1 MSSRDPST
9 LTTVV
14 SVITALAA
22 VAAAVASI
30 WSAKA
35 AGAAAALISQGARAA
50 LLRDL
55 SQSVTVV
62 ISRGERVGDLVRR
75 LKLARETQFALAG
88 RNVAAAGDLIRA
100 DEEKRAKA
108 DPMVE
113 AARAHEMRSFEKCTD
128 EELHAFARNMGSY
141 AVSLEI
147 TETALAGQLERVEAE
162 NRDQRSRNS

>member
-1 MSSRDPST
+1 MPSEDPST

-14 SVITALAA
+14 SVITALTA
-22 VAAAVASI
+22 VAAAAASI

-35 AGAAAALISQGARAA
+35 AGAASARTSRETRAA

-62 ISRGERVGDLVRR
+62 ISRGERVREIIRR

-88 RNVAAAGDLIRA
+88 RNVTAAAALIRA
-100 DEEKRAKA
+100 DEEKLAKA
-108 DPMVE
+108 DLMVE
-113 AARAHEMRSFEKCTD
+113 EARVHEMRSFDKCTD
-128 EELHAFARNMGSY
+128 DELHAFARNMGSY
-141 AVSLEI
+141 AISLEI
-147 TETALAGQLERVEAE
+147 TETDLAGQLERVEAE